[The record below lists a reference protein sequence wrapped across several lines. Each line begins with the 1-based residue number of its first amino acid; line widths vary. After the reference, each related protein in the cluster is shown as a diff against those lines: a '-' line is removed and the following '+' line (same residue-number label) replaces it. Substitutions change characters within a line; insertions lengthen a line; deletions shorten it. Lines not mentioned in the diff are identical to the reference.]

1 MNEYEAALKNGEIT
15 PIKTGSSSK
24 KRGIFD
30 PSILEHR
37 QKLSFSSPTI
47 KAVENILFYD
57 LLIPIENDIKI
68 PVRMY
73 VHPEMK
79 NEQKIPTLFY
89 VPNTG
94 FVATE
99 TKFTHVTC
107 THLCNTTKCQVIV
120 INHRLAPENQYP
132 AGVTDA
138 YNVFK
143 HFAKDAPNRYSIDRE
158 KIVIAG
164 YSSGGNFA
172 ALIAIRAIQDG
183 IYLRKQ
189 ILISPIVDLS
199 RSLPGF
205 KTYEDKDTDISD
217 AFVHW
222 VVGLYLPPD
231 ENPKNPAVSPF
242 WKNGSEL
249 KGLPSTDII
258 FAEFDRCR
266 SDSEY
271 YFIKLK
277 KEDVPVERFMA
288 PQEKHSYLWHNIEV
302 TEKFS
307 EHLMIAFSDAPI
319 YKSLP
324 NTLSHIHVPD
334 EPENEKKESLSSSI
348 KVPKL

>member
-1 MNEYEAALKNGEIT
+1 MNENAVTTWGNT
-15 PIKTGSSSK
+15 PQKTGNSTK

-37 QKLSFSSPTI
+37 RELSFSTPTL
-47 KAVENILFYD
+47 KAVENIPFYD
-57 LLIPIENDIKI
+57 LLIPIENGVKI
-68 PVRMY
+68 PVRIY
-73 VHPEMK
+73 VHPEMR
-79 NEQKIPTLFY
+79 NEQRIPTLFY
-89 VPNTG
+89 VPGTG
-94 FVATE
+94 FVAAE

-107 THLCNTTKCQVIV
+107 THLCSETKCQVIV
-120 INHRLAPENQYP
+120 INHRLAPEAQFP
-132 AGVTDA
+132 AGTSDA

-143 HFAKDAPNRYSIDRE
+143 HFAKDAPIRYSIDRE
-158 KIVIAG
+158 KIAIAG
-164 YSSGGNFA
+164 YSSGGNIA
-172 ALIAIRAIQDG
+172 ALIAIRAIKEG

-205 KTYEDKDTDISD
+205 KAFENRDTDISD

-231 ENPKNPAVSPF
+231 ENPKNPAASPF

-258 FAEFDRCR
+258 VAEFDRCR

-271 YFIKLK
+271 YILKLL
-277 KEDVPVERFMA
+277 KEKVPVERFMA
-288 PQEKHSYLWHNIEV
+288 PQEKHSYLWHNMQV

-307 EHLMIAFSDAPI
+307 ERLMIAFSDTPI
-319 YKSLP
+319 HKPLP
-324 NTLSHIHVPD
+324 NTLSYIHVVYN
-334 EPENEKKESLSSSI
+334 ELENENEPQSLIPNPAMS
-348 KVPKL
+348 KL